1 MEWELDDSRP
11 IYLQIVEQLEFR
23 IISGAYEIGEKLPS
37 VRDMADEAS
46 VNPNTMQRALSE
58 LERTGLIY
66 TRRAVGR
73 FITEDT
79 DLIKEI
85 KEEFAKRQVDIFF
98 SNMNKIGFD
107 NAESIE
113 FAEKVDKERES

>member
-85 KEEFAKRQVDIFF
+85 KEEFAKMQVDVFF

>member
-11 IYLQIVEQLEFR
+11 IYLQLIEQMEFR
-23 IISGAYEIGEKLPS
+23 IISGVYNIGQKLPS
-37 VRDMADEAS
+37 VRDMAEEAA

-73 FITEDT
+73 FITEDVE
-79 DLIKEI
+79 LIKEI
-85 KEEFAKRQVDIFF
+85 KEKFAIEQVNKFF
-98 SNMNKIGFD
+98 SNMKKIGFD
-107 NAESIE
+107 NLKSIE
-113 FAEKVDKERES
+113 IAEKVNKEMKS